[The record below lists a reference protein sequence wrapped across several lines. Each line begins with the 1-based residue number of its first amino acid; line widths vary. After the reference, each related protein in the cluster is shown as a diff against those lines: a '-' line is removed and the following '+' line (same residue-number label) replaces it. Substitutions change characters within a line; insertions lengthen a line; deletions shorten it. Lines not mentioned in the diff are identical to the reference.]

1 MARQRNQPGAPN
13 IQERILREVIG
24 LIARH
29 GADRVTHRLLA
40 SAMKMSPGTLTYH
53 FKGRESLIEGAFD
66 LYMSDY
72 SRGLDEAL
80 AARPLTSFEEIARF
94 LATMTSLGPEQ
105 AELATFECEMIAN
118 AQRDPKLK
126 DAVMAWSAQLP
137 RAIGSALEA
146 LGHPDAHR
154 TANLLTAICRGA
166 ELDVLTRGIRIDETA
181 FRERLISVLRAG
193 I

>member
-1 MARQRNQPGAPN
+1 MVRKRNQPGAPTVR
-13 IQERILREVIG
+13 ERILREVIS

-40 SAMKMSPGTLTYH
+40 RSLKMSPGTLTYH
-53 FKGRESLIEGAFD
+53 FKSRELLIERAFN

-72 SRGLDEAL
+72 SHGLNEAL
-80 AARPLTSFEEIARF
+80 SARPLNSFEEIARF
-94 LATMTSLGPEQ
+94 LTTMTSLGPDQ
-105 AELATFECEMIAN
+105 VELATFECEMIAN

-126 DAVMAWSAQLP
+126 EAVMAWSAQLP

>member
-1 MARQRNQPGAPN
+1 MVRNRKHPGASN
-13 IQERILREVIG
+13 VRERILREVIS

-40 SAMKMSPGTLTYH
+40 KSLKMSPGTLTYH
-53 FKGRESLIEGAFD
+53 FKGREALIEGAFD

-80 AARPLTSFEEIARF
+80 SGRPLTSFEEIARF
-94 LATMTSLGPEQ
+94 LATTTSLGPEQ

-126 DAVMAWSAQLP
+126 EAVMAWSAQLP

-154 TANLLTAICRGA
+154 SANLLTAICRGA
-166 ELDVLTRGIRIDETA
+166 ELDVLTRGVRIDETA

-193 I
+193 L